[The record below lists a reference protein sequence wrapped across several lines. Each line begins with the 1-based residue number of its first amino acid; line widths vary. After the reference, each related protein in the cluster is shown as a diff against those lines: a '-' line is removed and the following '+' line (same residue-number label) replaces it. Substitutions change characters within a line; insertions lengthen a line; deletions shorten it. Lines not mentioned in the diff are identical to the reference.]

1 MIEQLK
7 TFILNRNLTIN
18 LTKISNSMFF
28 LFDEKDICLKSDFG
42 LSDNEIED
50 LLNWCR
56 LNGIPAYKREGIKII
71 AKTNDY

>member
-1 MIEQLK
+1 MIEQLQ

-18 LTKISNSMFF
+18 LTKISNTMFF
-28 LFDEKDICLKSDFG
+28 LFNENDICLKSDFG
-42 LSDNEIED
+42 LSDDEIED

-56 LNGIPAYKREGIKII
+56 LNDMPAYKREGRKII